1 MPRERK
7 PTNRFTFGTLGGT
20 NPTPPPVDT
29 TTKKKPKY
37 HYEEIKDD
45 GSSESYATGGFLPI
59 LRPTAV
65 VAAPTSPVA
74 PPPPTEYWGDGA
86 DTVFVEDLTTASRVS
101 LRWEQEHLENTVQVS
116 ATGKGVR
123 TIFQNGV

>member
-1 MPRERK
+1 MDGFPRA
-7 PTNRFTFGTLGGT
+7 P
-20 NPTPPPVDT
+20 
-29 TTKKKPKY
+29 
-37 HYEEIKDD
+37 
-45 GSSESYATGGFLPI
+45 YATGGFLPI

-65 VAAPTSPVA
+65 VAAPTSSVA

-123 TIFQNGV
+123 TIFHNGE